1 VQDSNGNA
9 VSGVVSYSSNVA
21 TFNPSSDLNTGTTY
35 TITIGTGVKDSA
47 GNALA
52 SSSSITFSPK
62 WTRQLG
68 TSGEESSTGIA
79 TDSSGNVY
87 VTGQTQGDLDGNTN
101 TGNRDLFVVKY
112 NSSGA
117 KQWTKQEGS
126 SPSGVVPG
134 GIATGSSGA
143 VYATGSTLGN
153 LDGNTHSG
161 GTWDLYVIKFAD
173 NGTRQWTRQLGT
185 SADDS
190 ASSIA
195 IDSSENVFVTGQT
208 SGDLDG
214 NTSAGGVDL
223 FLVKYNSSG
232 VKQWTR
238 QLGTSNFETGIG
250 ATADSSGNAF
260 VTGYT
265 YGSFVAGVGS
275 GWDYYVLKYDTNGTQ
290 QWIEQSGGSGTDYG
304 MSIKTDSSGNV
315 YVTGMTEGSLDGNTN
330 LGREDVF
337 IVKYNSSGVRQWTR
351 QFGTSSYDIGTDITI
366 DINSKVYVT
375 GYTRDSLDGNVHAGI
390 TDVFVVKY
398 DTDGNKK

>member
-1 VQDSNGNA
+1 
-9 VSGVVSYSSNVA
+9 
-21 TFNPSSDLNTGTTY
+21 
-35 TITIGTGVKDSA
+35 
-47 GNALA
+47 
-52 SSSSITFSPK
+52 
-62 WTRQLG
+62 
-68 TSGEESSTGIA
+68 
-79 TDSSGNVY
+79 
-87 VTGQTQGDLDGNTN
+87 
-101 TGNRDLFVVKY
+101 
-112 NSSGA
+112 
-117 KQWTKQEGS
+117 
-126 SPSGVVPG
+126 
-134 GIATGSSGA
+134 
-143 VYATGSTLGN
+143 
-153 LDGNTHSG
+153 
-161 GTWDLYVIKFAD
+161 
-173 NGTRQWTRQLGT
+173 
-185 SADDS
+185 
-190 ASSIA
+190 
-195 IDSSENVFVTGQT
+195 VTGQT

-265 YGSFVAGVGS
+265 YGSLDGNTLTGTHDVFLVKYNSSGAKQWTKQLGTSASDSGIGVTTDSSGNVYVTGNTSGSFVAGVGS